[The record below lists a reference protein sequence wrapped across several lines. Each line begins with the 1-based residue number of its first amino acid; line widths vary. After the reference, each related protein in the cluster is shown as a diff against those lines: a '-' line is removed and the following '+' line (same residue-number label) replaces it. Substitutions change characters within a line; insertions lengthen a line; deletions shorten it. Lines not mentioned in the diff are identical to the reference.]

1 MRSVRDRNR
10 RSGFG
15 MSTIIDRIVPLRSFA
30 RVLALS
36 AFIALPLA
44 GCGSMSGFLAGGTT
58 SSIENPDPADKMF
71 ADAEKLLNSGYYKD
85 AAEKYED
92 VERNYPFS
100 DDPSKPYARKS
111 LVLAAFAYYKAAD
124 YDNAVA
130 AGTRFISLHAG
141 SEDAALAYH
150 VVAVSYYEQ
159 MQDSSKDQTPAIK
172 AVEWFNRGLQQ
183 YPNSKFADEDR
194 NKLLIAKDNI
204 AGSEMSVGRFY
215 LGKRNYLAAINRFR
229 TVVTNHQTTRHV
241 EEALE
246 RLAECYMALG
256 IKGEAQNAAAILGHN
271 FPDSKWYKDA
281 YVLLKSDGLEPR
293 EDSGSWLSKAWKN
306 TVATLTGKSGG

>member
-1 MRSVRDRNR
+1 VIVDQSR
-10 RSGFG
+10 RLGVG
-15 MSTIIDRIVPLRSFA
+15 MGSRIDIWPPMGR
-30 RVLALS
+30 LAAVVALV
-36 AFIALPLA
+36 ALCTLPLA
-44 GCGSMSGFLAGGTT
+44 GCSSMSGFLAGGTT

-100 DDPSKPYARKS
+100 DDPAKPYARKS

-141 SEDAALAYH
+141 SEDAALAHH
-150 VVAVSYYEQ
+150 VVAMSYYEQ
-159 MQDSSKDQTPAIK
+159 MQDSTKDQTPALK
-172 AVEWFNRGLQQ
+172 AVEWFGRGLQQ

-215 LGKRNYLAAINRFR
+215 LGKRNYLAAINRFK
-229 TVVTNHQTTRHV
+229 TVVSNHQTTRHV

-246 RLAECYMALG
+246 RLTECYMALG
-256 IKGEAQNAAAILGHN
+256 IKAEAQNAAAILGHN

-281 YVLLKSDGLEPR
+281 YDLLKSDGLEPR
-293 EDSGSWLSKAWKN
+293 QDSGSWLSKAWKN